1 MDIAHYMLI
10 QDLKMQPTEVNST
23 QMFSSNEKNL
33 LLIGYISLILGC
45 IPFYGL
51 FVNIC
56 LLIGA
61 FIIRANWIKT
71 DLALNHINFIIKTLI
86 VYLILA
92 VVSLITYAIF
102 IGIILGFFTWI
113 YLIVRTIIGMIAF
126 FNSKTTPQGWLFY

>member
-1 MDIAHYMLI
+1 
-10 QDLKMQPTEVNST
+10 MQPTEVNVT

-33 LLIGYISLILGC
+33 LLIGYILLVLGC

-113 YLIVRTIIGMIAF
+113 YFIVRTIIGMVAF
-126 FNSKTTPQGWLFY
+126 FKSKTTPQGWLFY